1 MSPMERER
9 TSKKSRVELR
19 PDFLSVDEVARV
31 LRMNRNTIYLAVQRG
46 QIPSIRFGRK
56 IRIPAAW
63 LELEA
68 GRERD

>member
-1 MSPMERER
+1 MR
-9 TSKKSRVELR
+9 TSVNNIAEIKGTNTPR
-19 PDFLSVDEVARV
+19 PDFLSVDEVARA
-31 LRMNRNTIYLAVQRG
+31 LRMNRNTVYRAVALG
-46 QIPSIRFGRK
+46 QIPSVRIGRK